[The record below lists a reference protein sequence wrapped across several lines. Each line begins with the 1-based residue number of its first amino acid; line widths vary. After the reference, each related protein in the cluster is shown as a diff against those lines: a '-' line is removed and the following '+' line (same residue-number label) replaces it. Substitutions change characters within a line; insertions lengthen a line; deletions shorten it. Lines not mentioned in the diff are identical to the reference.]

1 MSVFPAGSGTS
12 PALYDSAAQR
22 WSTYA
27 DLESAIENRARAFQS
42 AAKPLDKPLIL
53 SFCRNDFASVV
64 TYLAALEAS
73 AAIALLPETMAPE
86 FQAHLVSVYQ
96 PEFLFNPAAFLF
108 NPAQAS
114 NYSELDGGLWK
125 REAFLDAARPE
136 APPINPRLS
145 VLLST
150 SGTTGNPK
158 FVRLS
163 FDNVRANALSI
174 AEALRIEP
182 HHRAAANLPLHYSY
196 GLSVINSHL
205 ARGASLVLTGESFV
219 SPPFWNLLREQACDS
234 LAGVPYSYQMLDRL
248 KLDHLNVPGIRTL
261 TQAGG
266 KLGPELIAKFH
277 KVMTDRGGRFFTMYG
292 QTEATARIT
301 VLPPEMLPDKTGSVG
316 FAIPG
321 GSIAIEGEGE
331 AGEIVYSGPN
341 VMLGYAEC
349 RADLALGD
357 TQGGV
362 LRTGDLGRLDRDGC
376 LWVTGR
382 LKREAKLFG
391 LRVNLDD
398 LEAMVR
404 VHGPAAVVGRTD
416 SLSIFCEFEEAL
428 FPVCRDE
435 LASKLRVHARAFQFH
450 HIDRLPIT
458 GAGKIDYSALGGPR

>member
-1 MSVFPAGSGTS
+1 MNAFLAGSGSS
-12 PALYDSAAQR
+12 PALYDSSGQR
-22 WSTYA
+22 WWTYA
-27 DLESAIENRARAFQS
+27 DLRSAVESRAKAFHS
-42 AAKPLDKPLIL
+42 SAKPPIKQLIL
-53 SFCRNDFASVV
+53 SFCRNDFLSVV
-64 TYLAALEAS
+64 TYLAALEAG
-73 AAIALLPETMAPE
+73 AAIALLPENMAPE
-86 FQAHLVSVYQ
+86 FQAHLISVYQ
-96 PEFLFNPAAFLF
+96 PEFLFNAA
-108 NPAQAS
+108 NTA
-114 NYSELDGGLWK
+114 NYSELDGQLWK
-125 REAFLDAARPE
+125 HEAFLDAERPE
-136 APPINPRLS
+136 APAIHPSLS

-182 HHRAAANLPLHYSY
+182 HDRAAANLPLHYSY

-219 SPPFWNLLREQACDS
+219 SPPFWNLLREQACES

-248 KLDHLNVPGIRTL
+248 KLDQLNVPGIRTL

-266 KLGPELIAKFH
+266 KLGSELIGRFH
-277 KVMTDRGGRFFTMYG
+277 GIMADRGGRFFTMYG
-292 QTEATARIT
+292 QTEATARIS
-301 VLPPEMLPDKTGSVG
+301 VLPPEMLPEKLGSVG
-316 FAIPG
+316 FAIAG
-321 GSIAIEGEGE
+321 GSITIDAEAGGE
-331 AGEIVYSGPN
+331 GEIVYSGPN

-357 TQGGV
+357 TQGGT
-362 LRTGDLGRLDRDGC
+362 LRTGDLGHLDRDGC
-376 LWVTGR
+376 LWITGR

-404 VHGPAAVVGRTD
+404 VHGPAAVIGRTD
-416 SLSIFCEFEEAL
+416 SLSIFCEFEESL

-450 HIDRLPIT
+450 RIDRLPTT
-458 GAGKIDYSALGGPR
+458 GAGKIDYSALGAASR

>member
-1 MSVFPAGSGTS
+1 MNVLLAGSGSS
-12 PALYDSAAQR
+12 PALYDSSAQR

-27 DLESAIENRARAFQS
+27 DLRSAVENRAQVFHS
-42 AAKPLDKPLIL
+42 AAKSRLKPLIL

-64 TYLAALEAS
+64 TYLAALEAGS
-73 AAIALLPETMAPE
+73 AIALLAENMAPE
-86 FQAHLVSVYQ
+86 FQAHLIDVYQ
-96 PEFLFNPAAFLF
+96 PEFLFKPAA
-108 NPAQAS
+108 AA
-114 NYSELDGGLWK
+114 NYSELYDDLWK
-125 REAFLDAARPE
+125 RDSDLD
-136 APPINPRLS
+136 APPIQRDLS

-163 FDNVRANALSI
+163 LDNVRANALSI

-205 ARGASLVLTGESFV
+205 ARGASVVLTGESFV
-219 SPPFWNLLREQACDS
+219 SPAFWNLLREQACDS

-248 KLDHLNVPGIRTL
+248 KLDQLNVPGIRTL

-266 KLGPELIAKFH
+266 KLGPELIARFH
-277 KVMTDRGGRFFTMYG
+277 EVMSTRGGRFFTMYG
-292 QTEATARIT
+292 QTEATARIS
-301 VLPPEMLPDKTGSVG
+301 VLPSELLPEKLGSVG

-321 GSIAIEGEGE
+321 GAVEIQD
-331 AGEIVYSGPN
+331 GEIVYSGPN
-341 VMLGYAEC
+341 VMLGYAES

-357 TQGGV
+357 TQGGT
-362 LRTGDLGRLDRDGC
+362 LRTGDLGHLDYDGC
-376 LWVTGR
+376 LWITGR

-404 VHGPAAVVGRTD
+404 IHGPAAVIGRTD
-416 SLSIFCEFEEAL
+416 SLSIFCEFEESL
-428 FPVCRDE
+428 FPICRDE

-450 HIDRLPIT
+450 RVDRLPTT
-458 GAGKIDYSALGGPR
+458 GAGKIDYSALGSPR

>member
-1 MSVFPAGSGTS
+1 
-12 PALYDSAAQR
+12 
-22 WSTYA
+22 
-27 DLESAIENRARAFQS
+27 
-42 AAKPLDKPLIL
+42 
-53 SFCRNDFASVV
+53 
-64 TYLAALEAS
+64 
-73 AAIALLPETMAPE
+73 MAPE
-86 FQAHLVSVYQ
+86 FQAHLIDVYQ
-96 PEFLFNPAAFLF
+96 PEFLFNPSSATGF
-108 NPAQAS
+108 
-114 NYSELDGGLWK
+114 SEVDGQVWK
-125 REAFLDAARPE
+125 RVEALE
-136 APPINPRLS
+136 APPIHSSLS

-163 FDNVRANALSI
+163 LENIRANALSI
-174 AEALRIEP
+174 AEALGIQPRD
-182 HHRAAANLPLHYSY
+182 RAAANLPLHYSY

-219 SPPFWNLLREQACDS
+219 SPSFWNLLREQACES

-248 KLDHLNVPGIRTL
+248 KLEQLNVPGIRTL

-266 KLGPELIAKFH
+266 KLGSELIAKFH
-277 KVMTDRGGRFFTMYG
+277 RIMADRGGRFFTMYG
-292 QTEATARIT
+292 QTEATARIS

-316 FAIPG
+316 LAIPG
-321 GSIAIEGEGE
+321 GSIAINE
-331 AGEIVYSGPN
+331 GEIVYSGPN
-341 VMLGYAEC
+341 VMMGYAEC

-357 TQGGV
+357 TQGGT
-362 LRTGDLGRLDRDGC
+362 LRTGDLGYLDSDGC

-450 HIDRLPIT
+450 RIDRLPTT
-458 GAGKIDYSALGGPR
+458 GAGKIDYSALGAPR

>member
-1 MSVFPAGSGTS
+1 MNVFLAGSGPS
-12 PALYDSAAQR
+12 PALYDSTAQR

-27 DLESAIENRARAFQS
+27 DLGSAIDNRASVFQS
-42 AAKPLDKPLIL
+42 ATKPLIL

-64 TYLAALEAS
+64 VYLAAIEAG
-73 AAIALLPETMAPE
+73 AAIALLPENMAPE
-86 FQAHLVSVYQ
+86 FQAHLIDVYQ
-96 PEFLFNPAAFLF
+96 PEFLFNPAQ
-108 NPAQAS
+108 PAS
-114 NYSELDGGLWK
+114 YSELGGELWK
-125 REAFLDAARPE
+125 RDAAAE
-136 APPINPRLS
+136 APPIHPSLS

-163 FDNVRANALSI
+163 LDNVRANALSI

-182 HHRAAANLPLHYSY
+182 HHRGAANLPLHYSY

-205 ARGASLVLTGESFV
+205 ARGASVVLTGESFV
-219 SPPFWNLLREQACDS
+219 SPAFWNLLREQACDS
-234 LAGVPYSYQMLDRL
+234 IAGVPYSYQMLDRL

-277 KVMTDRGGRFFTMYG
+277 KVMAERGGRFFTMYG
-292 QTEATARIT
+292 QTEATARIS
-301 VLPPEMLPDKTGSVG
+301 VLPSEMLPDKTGSVG
-316 FAIPG
+316 LAIPG
-321 GSIAIEGEGE
+321 GSISIDGEGDS
-331 AGEIVYSGPN
+331 GEIVYSGPN

-357 TQGGV
+357 TQGGI
-362 LRTGDLGRLDRDGC
+362 LRTGDLGHLDGDGC

-404 VHGPAAVVGRTD
+404 VHGPAAVIGRTD

-450 HIDRLPIT
+450 RIDRLPIT

>member
-1 MSVFPAGSGTS
+1 MNVFLAGSGTS
-12 PALYDSAAQR
+12 PALYDSSGQR
-22 WSTYA
+22 WWTYA
-27 DLESAIENRARAFQS
+27 DLESAVENRAGALHS
-42 AAKPLDKPLIL
+42 AAKPDVKPHVKPLIL

-64 TYLAALEAS
+64 TYLAALEAG
-73 AAIALLPETMAPE
+73 AAIALLPENMAPE
-86 FQAHLVSVYQ
+86 FQAHLIDVYQ
-96 PEFLFNPAAFLF
+96 PEFLFNPVDAAG
-108 NPAQAS
+108 
-114 NYSELDGGLWK
+114 YSELDGRLWK
-125 REAFLDAARPE
+125 REAFLDAERADSRPIHPSL
-136 APPINPRLS
+136 A

-182 HHRAAANLPLHYSY
+182 YHRAAANLPLHYSY

-205 ARGASLVLTGESFV
+205 ARGASVVLTGESFV
-219 SPPFWNLLREQACDS
+219 SPPFWNLLREQACES
-234 LAGVPYSYQMLDRL
+234 IAGVPYSYQMLDRL
-248 KLDHLNVPGIRTL
+248 KLDQLNVPGIRTL

-266 KLGPELIAKFH
+266 KLGSELIAKFH
-277 KVMTDRGGRFFTMYG
+277 GIMNDRGGRFFTMYG
-292 QTEATARIT
+292 QTEATARISI
-301 VLPPEMLPDKTGSVG
+301 LPPEMLPDKTGSVG

-321 GSIAIEGEGE
+321 GSIAIED
-331 AGEIVYSGPN
+331 GEIVYSGPN

-362 LRTGDLGRLDRDGC
+362 LRTGDLGHLDRDGC

-404 VHGPAAVVGRTD
+404 VHGPAAVIGRTD
-416 SLSIFCEFEEAL
+416 SLSIFCEFEESL

-450 HIDRLPIT
+450 RIDRLPTT
-458 GAGKIDYSALGGPR
+458 GAGKIDYSALGGSR

>member
-1 MSVFPAGSGTS
+1 MNVFLAGSGSS
-12 PALYDSAAQR
+12 PALYDSSAQR
-22 WSTYA
+22 WYTYA
-27 DLESAIENRARAFQS
+27 DLARAVESRAGVFQ
-42 AAKPLDKPLIL
+42 AHGTPHEKPLIL
-53 SFCRNDFASVV
+53 SFCRNDFSSVV
-64 TYLAALEAS
+64 MYLAALEAG
-73 AAIALLPETMAPE
+73 AAIALLAENMAPE
-86 FQAHLVSVYQ
+86 FQAHLISVYQ
-96 PEFLFNPAAFLF
+96 PEFLFNAA
-108 NPAQAS
+108 QTTG
-114 NYSELDGGLWK
+114 YSELAGQLWK
-125 REAFLDAARPE
+125 RDAAPE
-136 APPINPRLS
+136 SPPIHPRLA

-163 FDNVRANALSI
+163 PENVRANALSI
-174 AEALRIEP
+174 AEALGIEA

-205 ARGASLVLTGESFV
+205 ARGASVVLTGESFV
-219 SPPFWNLLREQACDS
+219 SPTFWGLLREQACDS

-248 KLDHLNVPGIRTL
+248 KLDQLNVPGIRTL

-277 KVMTDRGGRFFTMYG
+277 RIMADRGGRFFTMYG
-292 QTEATARIT
+292 QTEATARIA
-301 VLPPEMLPDKTGSVG
+301 VLPPEMLPGKTGSVG
-316 FAIPG
+316 FAVPG
-321 GSIAIEGEGE
+321 GSIAMDD
-331 AGEIVYSGPN
+331 GEIVYAGPN

-357 TQGGV
+357 TQGQV
-362 LRTGDLGRLDRDGC
+362 LRTGDLGHVDSDGC

-404 VHGPAAVVGRTD
+404 VHGPAAVIGRTD

-435 LASKLRVHARAFQFH
+435 LALKLRVHARTFQFH

-458 GAGKIDYSALGGPR
+458 GAGKIDYSALGAGR

>member
-1 MSVFPAGSGTS
+1 MSELLAGSGSS
-12 PALYDSAAQR
+12 PALYDSTAQR
-22 WSTYA
+22 WNTYA
-27 DLESAIENRARAFQS
+27 ELQGAIEAHSRALHSS
-42 AAKPLDKPLIL
+42 AKPLIL
-53 SFCRNDFASVV
+53 SFCRNEFASVV
-64 TYLAALEAS
+64 TYLAALEAG
-73 AAIALLPETMAPE
+73 AAIALLPENMAAE
-86 FQAHLVSVYQ
+86 FQAYLISVYQ
-96 PEFLFNPAAFLF
+96 PDFLFNPADTAG
-108 NPAQAS
+108 
-114 NYSELDGGLWK
+114 YSEVDGGLWK
-125 REAFLDAARPE
+125 RDAATE
-136 APPINPRLS
+136 APPIHPDLS

-163 FDNVRANALSI
+163 LNNLTANALSI

-205 ARGASLVLTGESFV
+205 ASGASVVLTGESFV
-219 SPPFWNLLREQACDS
+219 SPTFWTLLREQACDS

-248 KLDHLNVPGIRTL
+248 KLDGLNVPGIRTL

-266 KLGPELIAKFH
+266 KLGSELISKFH
-277 KVMTDRGGRFFTMYG
+277 RLMADRGGRFFTMYG
-292 QTEATARIT
+292 QTEATARIAI
-301 VLPPEMLPDKTGSVG
+301 LPPEMLPEKLGSVG

-321 GSIAIEGEGE
+321 GSLSIDGDQGAE
-331 AGEIVYSGPN
+331 GEIVYAGPN

-357 TQGGV
+357 TQGGM
-362 LRTGDLGRLDRDGC
+362 LRTGDLGYLDRDGC

-416 SLSIFCEFEEAL
+416 RLSIFCEFEESL

-435 LASKLRVHARAFQFH
+435 LASKLRVHARAFEFH
-450 HIDRLPIT
+450 RIDRLPT
-458 GAGKIDYSALGGPR
+458 NGAGKIDYSALGVPGGVTG

>member
-1 MSVFPAGSGTS
+1 MSIFLAGSGSS
-12 PALYDSAAQR
+12 PALYDSSAQR
-22 WSTYA
+22 WFSYA
-27 DLESAIENRARAFQS
+27 DLASAVENRARAFH
-42 AAKPLDKPLIL
+42 AARKPLDKSLIL

-64 TYLAALEAS
+64 TYLAAIEAG
-73 AAIALLPETMAPE
+73 AAIALLPETLAAE
-86 FQAHLVSVYQ
+86 FQTHLISIYQ
-96 PEFLFNPAAFLF
+96 PEFLFNPADTT
-108 NPAQAS
+108 
-114 NYSELDGGLWK
+114 NYSELGGQLWK
-125 REAFLDAARPE
+125 RNADSDSPAIHPG
-136 APPINPRLS
+136 LS

-163 FDNVRANALSI
+163 LDNIRANALSI
-174 AEALRIEP
+174 AEALHIEP

-205 ARGASLVLTGESFV
+205 ARGASVVLTGESFV
-219 SPPFWNLLREQACDS
+219 SPAFWNLMREQTCDS

-248 KLDHLNVPGIRTL
+248 KLDGLNVPGIRTL

-266 KLGPELIAKFH
+266 KLGSELIAKFH
-277 KVMTDRGGRFFTMYG
+277 RTMTGRGGRFFTMYG
-292 QTEATARIT
+292 QTEATARIS
-301 VLPPEMLPDKTGSVG
+301 VLPAELLPDKTGSVG

-321 GSIAIEGEGE
+321 GSITIDE
-331 AGEIVYSGPN
+331 GEIVYSGPN
-341 VMLGYAEC
+341 VMLGYAES

-357 TQGGV
+357 THAGT
-362 LRTGDLGRLDRDGC
+362 LRTGDLGYLDGDGC

-404 VHGPAAVVGRTD
+404 VHGPAAVVGRAD
-416 SLSIFCEFEEAL
+416 RLSIFCEFEEAL

-435 LASKLRVHARAFQFH
+435 LASKLRVHARAFEFH
-450 HIDRLPIT
+450 RIDRLPIN
-458 GAGKIDYSALGGPR
+458 GAGKIDYSALGTSQ